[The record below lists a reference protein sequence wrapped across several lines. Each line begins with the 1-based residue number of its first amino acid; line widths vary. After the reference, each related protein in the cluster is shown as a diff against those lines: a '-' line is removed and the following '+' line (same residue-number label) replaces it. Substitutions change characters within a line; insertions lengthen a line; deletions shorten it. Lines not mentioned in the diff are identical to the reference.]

1 MTRVSAVLLGAG
13 ESKRMGVNKLTL
25 PWGRQTVFEHSLKV
39 LLSSK
44 VSEIVVVLSDRTKEI
59 RQRLE
64 ERRVKIVMN
73 RDYRKGMSTSVRKG
87 VRATDPK
94 SHGILIA
101 LGDQPFLRARTINAL
116 LRAFSERRGT
126 IVVPSCRGRR
136 GHPVIF
142 HRRYARELM
151 TLKGD
156 VGGRSLIEKYPAEVR
171 VVGVRSEG
179 VIKDL
184 DTWKEYKKAQSS
196 KVKAQRSKSDQ

>member
-1 MTRVSAVLLGAG
+1 MTRVSAILLGAG

-25 PWGRQTVFEHSLKV
+25 PWGRQTVFEHSLKT

-59 RQRLE
+59 RQRLD

-87 VRATDPK
+87 VRATDPR
-94 SHGILIA
+94 SDGILIA
-101 LGDQPFLRARTINAL
+101 LGDQPFLRAGTINAL
-116 LRAFSERRGT
+116 LRAFGATRGT
-126 IVVPSCRGRR
+126 IVVPSFRGRR

-142 HRRYARELM
+142 DRRFARDLM
-151 TLKGD
+151 ALKGD

-171 VVGVRSEG
+171 VVRVRTEG

-184 DTWKEYKKAQSS
+184 DTWKEYKRAQGS
-196 KVKAQRSKSDQ
+196 KVKAQS